1 VTKESALDKVNPF
14 RDRNVSEQLDAWSA
28 AVEMA
33 VATLNKTLA
42 EFKEF
47 QEEGKSDA
55 AYDRATID
63 GAGTPAAGAD
73 DR

>member
-1 VTKESALDKVNPF
+1 MTKEDALDKINPF
-14 RDRNVSEQLDAWSA
+14 RDRNVSDQLGAWAA

-47 QEEGKSDA
+47 QEKGDP
-55 AYDRATID
+55 DVGDD
-63 GAGTPAAGAD
+63 GPTAD
-73 DR
+73 TY